1 MSYLEWIDR
10 VKHDNKQKKK
20 LFDIPLSESM
30 LREDKTVM
38 LIENGILWQILLFI
52 KKHINKR
59 ILC

>member
-1 MSYLEWIDR
+1 MSYLEWMDR